1 MSTGVYIWISGN
13 SGTLLCKV
21 VVGWYLGFSD
31 KFSVYKFAAC
41 IEENLDTGKLN
52 KGM

>member
-1 MSTGVYIWISGN
+1 MSTGVYMDIGE
-13 SGTLLCKV
+13 LRHFV
-21 VVGWYLGFSD
+21 VIPLVGWYLGFRD